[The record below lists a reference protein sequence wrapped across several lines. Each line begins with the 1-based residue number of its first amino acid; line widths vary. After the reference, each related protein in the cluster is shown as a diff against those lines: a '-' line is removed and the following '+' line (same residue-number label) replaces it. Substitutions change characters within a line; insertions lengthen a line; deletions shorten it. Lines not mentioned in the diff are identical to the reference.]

1 MVSPREYTSRRI
13 AIIDALVEK
22 LEEIDG
28 SGNYRTDLNGNV
40 SRRLK
45 FWDEV
50 EEFPAVHISAG
61 SETREYLGAQN
72 KTRFMNITLR
82 CYVNDENSVEAL
94 EGLLEDVETVLDTH
108 SRLRYVDRKYDF
120 QYTQLIT
127 VLSLDTDEGA
137 LEPLGVG
144 EIVCEVRY

>member
-1 MVSPREYTSRRI
+1 MTSPREYTSRRI

-50 EEFPAVHISAG
+50 DEFPAIHISAG
-61 SETREYLGAQN
+61 AETREYLGAQN
-72 KTRFMNITLR
+72 KTRFMQVTLR
-82 CYVNDENSVEAL
+82 CYVNDEDSVEAL
-94 EGLLEDVETVLDTH
+94 EGLMEDVETVLDTH
-108 SRLRYVDRKYDF
+108 SRLRYVDRKYYF

-127 VLSLDTDEGA
+127 VLSLDTDEGV

>member
-1 MVSPREYTSRRI
+1 MTSPREYTSRRI

-50 EEFPAVHISAG
+50 DEFPAIHISAG
-61 SETREYLGAQN
+61 AETREYLGAQN
-72 KTRFMNITLR
+72 KTRFMQVTLR
-82 CYVNDENSVEAL
+82 CYVNDEDSVEAL
-94 EGLLEDVETVLDTH
+94 EGLMEDVETVLDTH
-108 SRLRYVDRKYDF
+108 SRLRYVDRKYDLL
-120 QYTQLIT
+120 YTQLIT
-127 VLSLDTDEGA
+127 VLSLDTDEGV

>member
-1 MVSPREYTSRRI
+1 MTSPREFTSRRI

-50 EEFPAVHISAG
+50 DEFPALHISAG
-61 SETREYLGAQN
+61 AETREYLGAQN
-72 KTRFMNITLR
+72 KTRFMTVTIR
-82 CYVNDENSVEAL
+82 CYVSDENSVEAL
-94 EGLLEDVETVLDTH
+94 EGLMEDVETVLDTH

-127 VLSLDTDEGA
+127 VLSLDTDEGV

>member
-1 MVSPREYTSRRI
+1 MTSPREFTSRRI

-50 EEFPAVHISAG
+50 EEFPALHVSAG
-61 SETREYLGAQN
+61 AETREYLGAQN
-72 KTRFMNITLR
+72 KNRFMTVTIR
-82 CYVNDENSVEAL
+82 CYVNDENSVDAL
-94 EGLLEDVETVLDTH
+94 EGLMEDVETVLDTH
-108 SRLRYVDRKYDF
+108 SRLRYVDRKFDF
-120 QYTQLIT
+120 QFTHLIT
-127 VLSLDTDEGA
+127 VLSLDTDEGV

>member
-1 MVSPREYTSRRI
+1 MTSPREYTSRRI

-127 VLSLDTDEGA
+127 VLSLDTDEGV

>member
-1 MVSPREYTSRRI
+1 MTSPREYTSRRI

-50 EEFPAVHISAG
+50 DEFPAIHISAG
-61 SETREYLGAQN
+61 AETREYLGAQN
-72 KTRFMNITLR
+72 KTRFMQVTLR
-82 CYVNDENSVEAL
+82 CYVNDEDSVEAL
-94 EGLLEDVETVLDTH
+94 EGLM
-108 SRLRYVDRKYDF
+108 
-120 QYTQLIT
+120 
-127 VLSLDTDEGA
+127 
-137 LEPLGVG
+137 
-144 EIVCEVRY
+144 

>member
-1 MVSPREYTSRRI
+1 MTSPREYTSRRI

-50 EEFPAVHISAG
+50 DEFPAIHISAG
-61 SETREYLGAQN
+61 AETREYLGAQN
-72 KTRFMNITLR
+72 KTRFMTVTLR
-82 CYVNDENSVEAL
+82 CYVNDEDSVEAL
-94 EGLLEDVETVLDTH
+94 EGLMEDVETVLDTH

>member
-1 MVSPREYTSRRI
+1 MTSPREYTSRRI
-13 AIIDALVEK
+13 AIIDALIEK

-28 SGNYRTDLNGNV
+28 SGNYRTDLNSNV

-50 EEFPAVHISAG
+50 DEFPAIHVSAG
-61 SETREYLGAQN
+61 AETREYLGAQN
-72 KTRFMNITLR
+72 KTRFMQVTLR
-82 CYVNDENSVEAL
+82 CYVNDEDSVEAL
-94 EGLLEDVETVLDTH
+94 EGLMEDVETVLDTH

-127 VLSLDTDEGA
+127 VLSLDTDEGV

>member
-72 KTRFMNITLR
+72 KTRFMNLTLR
-82 CYVNDENSVEAL
+82 CYVNDDNSVEAL
-94 EGLLEDVETVLDTH
+94 EGLMEDVETVLDTH

-127 VLSLDTDEGA
+127 VLSLDTDEGV

>member
-13 AIIDALVEK
+13 AIVDALVEK

-50 EEFPAVHISAG
+50 DEFPTVHVSAG

-72 KTRFMNITLR
+72 KTRFMNLTLR

-94 EGLLEDVETVLDTH
+94 EGLMEDVETVLDTH

>member
-1 MVSPREYTSRRI
+1 MTSPREYTSRRI
-13 AIIDALVEK
+13 AIVDALVEK

-28 SGNYRTDLNGNV
+28 GGNYRTDLNGNV

-50 EEFPAVHISAG
+50 DEFPALHISAG
-61 SETREYLGAQN
+61 AETREYLGAQN
-72 KTRFMNITLR
+72 KTRFMTVTIR

-94 EGLLEDVETVLDTH
+94 EGLMEDVETVLDTH

-127 VLSLDTDEGA
+127 VLSLDTDEGV

>member
-1 MVSPREYTSRRI
+1 MANRDFTTRRS
-13 AIIDALVEK
+13 AICNAYVEK
-22 LEEIDG
+22 LLEVNG
-28 SGNYRTDLNGNV
+28 TGKFRTTV
-40 SRRLK
+40 ASAEPRLK

-50 EEFPAVHISAG
+50 DEFPAIHVSAG

-72 KTRFMNITLR
+72 KTRFMNLTLR

-94 EGLLEDVETVLDTH
+94 EGLMEDVETVLDTH

>member
-127 VLSLDTDEGA
+127 VLCLDTDEGV

>member
-1 MVSPREYTSRRI
+1 MTSPREYTSRRI

-50 EEFPAVHISAG
+50 DEFPALHISAG
-61 SETREYLGAQN
+61 AETREYLGAQN
-72 KTRFMNITLR
+72 KTRFMTVTIR

-94 EGLLEDVETVLDTH
+94 EGLMEDVETVLDTH

-127 VLSLDTDEGA
+127 VLSLDTDEGV

>member
-1 MVSPREYTSRRI
+1 MTSPREYTSRRI
-13 AIIDALVEK
+13 AIVDALVEK

-50 EEFPAVHISAG
+50 EEFPALHVSAG
-61 SETREYLGAQN
+61 AETREYLGAQN
-72 KTRFMNITLR
+72 KNRFMTVTIR
-82 CYVNDENSVEAL
+82 CYVNDENSVDAL
-94 EGLLEDVETVLDTH
+94 EGLMEDVETVLDTH
-108 SRLRYVDRKYDF
+108 SRLRYVDRKFDF
-120 QYTQLIT
+120 QFTHLIT
-127 VLSLDTDEGA
+127 VLSLDTDEGV

>member
-1 MVSPREYTSRRI
+1 MTSPREFTSRRI
-13 AIIDALVEK
+13 AIVDALVEK

-50 EEFPAVHISAG
+50 DEFPALHISAG
-61 SETREYLGAQN
+61 AETREYLGAQN
-72 KTRFMNITLR
+72 KTRFMNLTLR

-94 EGLLEDVETVLDTH
+94 EGLMEDVETVLDTH
-108 SRLRYVDRKYDF
+108 SRLRYVDWKYDF

>member
-13 AIIDALVEK
+13 AIIVALVEK

-127 VLSLDTDEGA
+127 VLSLDTDEGV

>member
-1 MVSPREYTSRRI
+1 MTSPREYTSRRI
-13 AIIDALVEK
+13 AIVDALVEK

-28 SGNYRTDLNGNV
+28 GGNYRTDLNGNV

-50 EEFPAVHISAG
+50 DEFPALHISAG
-61 SETREYLGAQN
+61 AETREYLGAQN
-72 KTRFMNITLR
+72 KTRFMNVTFR

-94 EGLLEDVETVLDTH
+94 EGLLEDVETVLETH
-108 SRLRYVDRKYDF
+108 SRLRYVDRNYDF

-127 VLSLDTDEGA
+127 VLSLDTDEGV

>member
-1 MVSPREYTSRRI
+1 MTSPREYTSRRI

-50 EEFPAVHISAG
+50 DEFPALHISAG
-61 SETREYLGAQN
+61 AETREYLGAQN
-72 KTRFMNITLR
+72 KTRFMTVTIR
-82 CYVNDENSVEAL
+82 CYVSDENSVEAL
-94 EGLLEDVETVLDTH
+94 EGLMEDVETVLDTH

-127 VLSLDTDEGA
+127 VLSLDTDEGV

>member
-1 MVSPREYTSRRI
+1 MTSPREFTSRRI
-13 AIIDALVEK
+13 SIIDALVEK

-50 EEFPAVHISAG
+50 DEFPALHISAG
-61 SETREYLGAQN
+61 AETREYLGAQN
-72 KTRFMNITLR
+72 KTRFMTVTIR

-94 EGLLEDVETVLDTH
+94 EGLMEDVETVLDTH

>member
-1 MVSPREYTSRRI
+1 MTSPREYTSRRI

-50 EEFPAVHISAG
+50 DEFPAIHISAG
-61 SETREYLGAQN
+61 AETREYLGAQN
-72 KTRFMNITLR
+72 KTRFMQVTLR
-82 CYVNDENSVEAL
+82 CYVNDEDSVEAL
-94 EGLLEDVETVLDTH
+94 EGLMEDVETVLDTH

-127 VLSLDTDEGA
+127 VLSLDTDEGV
-137 LEPLGVG
+137 LEPLGGG

>member
-1 MVSPREYTSRRI
+1 MTSPREFTSRRI
-13 AIIDALVEK
+13 AIVDALVEK

-40 SRRLK
+40 SRRLR

-50 EEFPAVHISAG
+50 DEFPAIHVSAG

-72 KTRFMNITLR
+72 KTRFMTVTIR

-94 EGLLEDVETVLDTH
+94 EGLMEDVETVLDTH

-127 VLSLDTDEGA
+127 VLSLDTDEGV

>member
-1 MVSPREYTSRRI
+1 MTSPREYTSRRI
-13 AIIDALVEK
+13 AIIDAIVEK

-50 EEFPAVHISAG
+50 DEFPAVHISAG
-61 SETREYLGAQN
+61 AETREYLGAQN
-72 KTRFMNITLR
+72 KTRFMTVTIR

-94 EGLLEDVETVLDTH
+94 EGLMEDVETVLDTH

-127 VLSLDTDEGA
+127 VLSLDTDEGV

>member
-1 MVSPREYTSRRI
+1 MTSPREFTSRRF
-13 AIIDALVEK
+13 AIVDALVEK

-40 SRRLK
+40 SRRLR

-50 EEFPAVHISAG
+50 DEFPAIHVSAG

-72 KTRFMNITLR
+72 KTRFMNLTLR

-94 EGLLEDVETVLDTH
+94 EGLMEDVETVLDTH

>member
-40 SRRLK
+40 SRRLR

-50 EEFPAVHISAG
+50 DEFPAIHVSAG

-72 KTRFMNITLR
+72 KTRFMNLTLR

-94 EGLLEDVETVLDTH
+94 EGLMEDVETVLDTH

>member
-1 MVSPREYTSRRI
+1 MTSPREYTSRRI

-50 EEFPAVHISAG
+50 DEFPAIHISAG
-61 SETREYLGAQN
+61 AETREYLGAQN
-72 KTRFMNITLR
+72 KTRFMQVTLR
-82 CYVNDENSVEAL
+82 CYVNDEDSVEAL
-94 EGLLEDVETVLDTH
+94 EGLMEDVETVLDTH

-127 VLSLDTDEGA
+127 VLSLDTDVGV

>member
-1 MVSPREYTSRRI
+1 MTSPREFTSRRI
-13 AIIDALVEK
+13 AIVDALVEK

-40 SRRLK
+40 SRRLR

-50 EEFPAVHISAG
+50 DVFPAIHVSAG

-72 KTRFMNITLR
+72 KTRFMNLTLR

-94 EGLLEDVETVLDTH
+94 EGLMEDVETVLDTH

>member
-1 MVSPREYTSRRI
+1 MTSPREYTSRRI

-50 EEFPAVHISAG
+50 DEFPAIHISAG
-61 SETREYLGAQN
+61 AETREYLGAQN
-72 KTRFMNITLR
+72 KTRFMQVTLR
-82 CYVNDENSVEAL
+82 CYVNDEDSVEAL
-94 EGLLEDVETVLDTH
+94 EGLMEDVETVLDTH

-127 VLSLDTDEGA
+127 VLSLDTDEGVR
-137 LEPLGVG
+137 EPLGVG

>member
-1 MVSPREYTSRRI
+1 MTSPREFTSRRI

-50 EEFPAVHISAG
+50 DEFPAIHISAG
-61 SETREYLGAQN
+61 AETREYLGAQN
-72 KTRFMNITLR
+72 KTRFMTVTLR
-82 CYVNDENSVEAL
+82 CYVNDEDSVEAL
-94 EGLLEDVETVLDTH
+94 EGLMEDVETVLDTH

-127 VLSLDTDEGA
+127 VLSLDTDEGV

>member
-1 MVSPREYTSRRI
+1 MTSPREYTSRRI

-50 EEFPAVHISAG
+50 DEFPAIHISAG
-61 SETREYLGAQN
+61 AETREYLGAQN
-72 KTRFMNITLR
+72 KTRFMQVTLR
-82 CYVNDENSVEAL
+82 CYVNDEDSVEAL
-94 EGLLEDVETVLDTH
+94 EGLMEDVETVLDTH

>member
-1 MVSPREYTSRRI
+1 MTSPREYTSRRI

-28 SGNYRTDLNGNV
+28 GGNYRSDLGGNV

-45 FWDEV
+45 FWDEI
-50 EEFPAVHISAG
+50 EEFPAVHVSAG
-61 SETREYLGAQN
+61 AETREYLGAQN
-72 KTRFMNITLR
+72 KTRYMTVTIR

-108 SRLRYVDRKYDF
+108 GRLRYVDRKYDF

-127 VLSLDTDEGA
+127 VLSLDTDEGV

>member
-72 KTRFMNITLR
+72 KTRFMQVTLR
-82 CYVNDENSVEAL
+82 CYVNNEDSVEAL
-94 EGLLEDVETVLDTH
+94 EGLMEDVETVLDTH

-127 VLSLDTDEGA
+127 VLSLDTDEGV

>member
-1 MVSPREYTSRRI
+1 MTSPREYTSRRI

-50 EEFPAVHISAG
+50 DEFPAIHISAG
-61 SETREYLGAQN
+61 AETREYLGAQN
-72 KTRFMNITLR
+72 KTRFMQVTLR

-94 EGLLEDVETVLDTH
+94 EGLMEDVETVLDTH

>member
-1 MVSPREYTSRRI
+1 MTSPREYTSRRI

-50 EEFPAVHISAG
+50 DEFPALHISAG
-61 SETREYLGAQN
+61 AETREYLGAQN
-72 KTRFMNITLR
+72 KTRFMQVTLR
-82 CYVNDENSVEAL
+82 CYVNDEDSVEAL
-94 EGLLEDVETVLDTH
+94 EGLMEDVETVLETH

-127 VLSLDTDEGA
+127 VLSLDTDEGV

>member
-1 MVSPREYTSRRI
+1 MTSPREFTSRRI
-13 AIIDALVEK
+13 AIVDALVEK

-50 EEFPAVHISAG
+50 DEFPTIHVSAG

-94 EGLLEDVETVLDTH
+94 EGLMEDVETVLDTH

-127 VLSLDTDEGA
+127 VLSLDTDEGV

>member
-72 KTRFMNITLR
+72 KTRFLNITLR

-127 VLSLDTDEGA
+127 VLSLDTDEGV

>member
-1 MVSPREYTSRRI
+1 MTSPREFTSRRI

-50 EEFPAVHISAG
+50 DEFPALHISAG
-61 SETREYLGAQN
+61 AETREYLGAQN
-72 KTRFMNITLR
+72 KTRFMNLTLR

-94 EGLLEDVETVLDTH
+94 EGLMEDVETVLDTH

-127 VLSLDTDEGA
+127 VLSLDTDEGV

>member
-1 MVSPREYTSRRI
+1 MTSPREFTSRRI
-13 AIIDALVEK
+13 AIVDALVEK

-50 EEFPAVHISAG
+50 DEFPALHISAG
-61 SETREYLGAQN
+61 AETREYLGAQN
-72 KTRFMNITLR
+72 KTRFMTVTIR

-94 EGLLEDVETVLDTH
+94 EGLMEDVETVLDTH

-127 VLSLDTDEGA
+127 VLSLDTDEGV

>member
-13 AIIDALVEK
+13 AIVDALVEK

-50 EEFPAVHISAG
+50 DEFPTVHVSAG

-72 KTRFMNITLR
+72 KTRYMNVTLR

-94 EGLLEDVETVLDTH
+94 EGLMEDVETVLDTH
-108 SRLRYVDRKYDF
+108 SRLRYTDRKYDF

-127 VLSLDTDEGA
+127 VLSLDTDEGV